1 MQSNRNNKNMI
12 WMIVLVV
19 LIALFSSVLISSL
32 NNEKDTINNIKG
44 KKMNIKRTLW
54 QFNIFSN
61 NKTCPN
67 CGDELS
73 EHYNNIYMCKE
84 KSCIFNKQ
92 GEL

>member
-1 MQSNRNNKNMI
+1 
-12 WMIVLVV
+12 
-19 LIALFSSVLISSL
+19 
-32 NNEKDTINNIKG
+32 
-44 KKMNIKRTLW
+44 MNIKRIIW

-84 KSCIFNKQ
+84 KSCIFNKK